1 MRVERFSFW
10 TPIFISLYNT
20 HTYYYITHCH
30 VQENQVSATS
40 QRLWDFDICETGS
53 VLRSSQSMTLEMACS
68 SNSRFLL
75 AKSRDIWD
83 VQDTELTAFQQ
94 VSQTSSKT
102 VSFSGCWIWEV
113 QETRP
118 KKHLRKRLSEDNART
133 EDNACEKIG
142 FIEGSLDSSFD
153 VPLHC

>member
-1 MRVERFSFW
+1 
-10 TPIFISLYNT
+10 
-20 HTYYYITHCH
+20 
-30 VQENQVSATS
+30 
-40 QRLWDFDICETGS
+40 
-53 VLRSSQSMTLEMACS
+53 MTLEMACS

-75 AKSRDIWD
+75 AKSWDMWD

-102 VSFSGCWIWEV
+102 ISFSGCWIWEV

-118 KKHLRKRLSEDNART
+118 KKHLRKRLSEDK
-133 EDNACEKIG
+133 DNACEKIG